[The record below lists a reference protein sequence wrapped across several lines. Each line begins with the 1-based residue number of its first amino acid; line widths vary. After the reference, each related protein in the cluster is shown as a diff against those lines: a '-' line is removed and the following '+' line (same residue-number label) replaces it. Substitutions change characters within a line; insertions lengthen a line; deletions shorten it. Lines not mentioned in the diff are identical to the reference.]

1 MSFVVL
7 DVLLKLAINGGFFSF
22 HHFVVKR
29 WRTIICKCIAGPTTA
44 KNNNNKMFNG
54 LKSEKRKTNLCVNSE
69 KGAQTNVMC
78 GARVFIKVRK
88 VKHSQVT
95 M

>member
-1 MSFVVL
+1 
-7 DVLLKLAINGGFFSF
+7 
-22 HHFVVKR
+22 
-29 WRTIICKCIAGPTTA
+29 
-44 KNNNNKMFNG
+44 MFNG

-78 GARVFIKVRK
+78 GAHVFIKVRK

-95 M
+95 MWKNGSRIMNNHYAVTTIKNCMENTKFDSIQQTQHM